1 MIDRRE
7 ILDVARDLGLQAQV
21 VEKDYVLGWLLAGI
35 YSQDRLRPT
44 WVFKGGTCLKK
55 CYFETYRFSEDLDFT
70 LTDESHLDPAFL
82 VSAFGDVSAWVY
94 EQTGIEIP
102 AGQLAVRRLP
112 ESSESAELRRPC
124 VLSRS
129 DCAFRGNL
137 PRIKLDLTADEL
149 LVKPPVERVVAHPY
163 SDAPAD
169 GITCRCYD
177 FDEVFAEKLRA
188 LSERGRPRDLYDVV
202 NLFRNGQFR
211 DAAAAILSLLQQK
224 CAYKSA
230 AVPSSAVLAAH
241 REELEADW
249 TAMLQH
255 QLPQLPPFQ
264 AFWDELPAIFQWLTQ
279 AVSPPRPAAIP
290 LAAGDVVLP
299 SNYGRSRS
307 ASYGSG
313 LLEIIRFAA
322 ANRMCV
328 DLDYDGET
336 RRIEPYSLRRTK
348 DDNVILHAIKVS
360 TGESRSYRVDRMQG
374 ARATSQGFVPKYA
387 VELTPSGPMF
397 IPATERSA
405 TTVSGGVGPTRRP
418 PDAPAPRYV
427 YQCTALRQEVQEE
440 DERFEPS
447 RAQDAGWLGVS
458 RSACAVPHYR
468 VPDRFR
474 LYGETGRPAGPGG
487 VPMMAGLRLI
497 RSRGHLSKG
506 GYDGTHGIRQGGPAR
521 PAAVQ

>member
-35 YSQDRLRPT
+35 YSQDRLRAS

-70 LTDESHLDPAFL
+70 LTDESHLDRAFL
-82 VSAFGDVSAWVY
+82 VSAFADVSAWVY

-102 AGQLAVRRLP
+102 ADQLRFDVFQNPRNRLNC
-112 ESSESAELRRPC
+112 EGRIYY
-124 VLSRS
+124 
-129 DCAFRGNL
+129 RGPIAPSGANL

-149 LVKPPVERVVAHPY
+149 LVKPPVDRMVAHPY

-264 AFWDELPAIFQWLTQ
+264 AFWDELPAIFQWLTH

-290 LAAGDVVLP
+290 LAVGDVVLP

-313 LLEIIRFAA
+313 LFEIIRFAA

-397 IPATERSA
+397 IPDTERST
-405 TTVSGGVGPTRRP
+405 TTVSGRVGRTRHPSGRSGPT
-418 PDAPAPRYV
+418 YV
-427 YQCTALRQEVQEE
+427 YQCTLC
-440 DERFEPS
+440 
-447 RAQDAGWLGVS
+447 GKK
-458 RSACAVPHYR
+458 
-468 VPDRFR
+468 FR
-474 LYGETGRPAGPGG
+474 RKTRDS
-487 VPMMAGLRLI
+487 GLREHKTPDGWAC
-497 RSRGHLSKG
+497 RGRRG
-506 GYDGTHGIRQGGPAR
+506 VYADTEY
-521 PAAVQ
+521 

>member
-7 ILDVARDLGLQAQV
+7 ILDVARDLGLEARV

-35 YSQDRLRPT
+35 YSQDRLRAS

-70 LTDESHLDPAFL
+70 LTEEAHLDRAFL
-82 VSAFGDVSAWVY
+82 VGAFGDVAAWVY

-102 AGQLAVRRLP
+102 ADQLRFDVFENPRNRLSCEGRVYYRGP
-112 ESSESAELRRPC
+112 IAPSG
-124 VLSRS
+124 
-129 DCAFRGNL
+129 GNL

-149 LVKPPVERVVAHPY
+149 LVKPPVERAVAHPY
-163 SDAPAD
+163 SDAPSD
-169 GITCRCYD
+169 GLVCRCYD
-177 FDEVFAEKLRA
+177 FEEVFAEKLRA

-211 DAAAAILSLLQQK
+211 DASAAILSLLQQK

-279 AVSPPRPAAIP
+279 AIAPPRPAAIQ
-290 LAAGDVVLP
+290 LAAGEVVLP
-299 SNYGRSRS
+299 STYGRSRS
-307 ASYGSG
+307 AAYGSG

-328 DLDYDGET
+328 DLDYDGDT

-397 IPATERSA
+397 IPPTERSV
-405 TTVSGGVGPTRRP
+405 TTLSGGFGRTRP
-418 PDAPAPRYV
+418 PSGRSGPMHV
-427 YQCTALRQEVQEE
+427 YQCTVCGKKFRRKTRDSSLREHKTPEGWAC
-440 DERFEPS
+440 RGR
-447 RAQDAGWLGVS
+447 RAQYLTTE
-458 RSACAVPHYR
+458 Y
-468 VPDRFR
+468 
-474 LYGETGRPAGPGG
+474 
-487 VPMMAGLRLI
+487 
-497 RSRGHLSKG
+497 
-506 GYDGTHGIRQGGPAR
+506 
-521 PAAVQ
+521 

>member
-35 YSQDRLRPT
+35 YRQERLHGT

-94 EQTGIEIP
+94 DQTGIEIP
-102 AGQLAVRRLP
+102 AGQLRFDVFQNPRNRLNCEGRIYYRGP
-112 ESSESAELRRPC
+112 IAPSG
-124 VLSRS
+124 
-129 DCAFRGNL
+129 GNL

-149 LVKPPVERVVAHPY
+149 LVKPPVDRVVAHPY

-211 DAAAAILSLLQQK
+211 DAAAAILSLLQRK
-224 CAYKSA
+224 CAYKGA

-249 TAMLQH
+249 TAMLQN

-299 SNYGRSRS
+299 SNYGRSRP
-307 ASYGSG
+307 ASSGSG

-387 VELTPSGPMF
+387 VELTPNGPMF
-397 IPATERSA
+397 IAPTERSA
-405 TTVSGGVGPTRRP
+405 STVSSGLGRTRDATGRQGPT
-418 PDAPAPRYV
+418 YV
-427 YQCTALRQEVQEE
+427 YQCTLCGR
-440 DERFEPS
+440 
-447 RAQDAGWLGVS
+447 
-458 RSACAVPHYR
+458 
-468 VPDRFR
+468 RFR
-474 LYGETGRPAGPGG
+474 RKTKDSSLREHKTPDGRACRGRRALYITAE
-487 VPMMAGLRLI
+487 
-497 RSRGHLSKG
+497 
-506 GYDGTHGIRQGGPAR
+506 Y
-521 PAAVQ
+521 

>member
-1 MIDRRE
+1 VIDRRE

-35 YSQDRLRPT
+35 YSQDRLRAS

-70 LTDESHLDPAFL
+70 LTDESHLDRAFL
-82 VSAFGDVSAWVY
+82 VSAFADVSAWVY

-102 AGQLAVRRLP
+102 ADQLRFDVFQNPRNRLNC
-112 ESSESAELRRPC
+112 EGRIYY
-124 VLSRS
+124 
-129 DCAFRGNL
+129 RGPIAPSGANL

-149 LVKPPVERVVAHPY
+149 LVKPPVDRMVAHPY

-264 AFWDELPAIFQWLTQ
+264 AFWDELPAIFQWLTH

-290 LAAGDVVLP
+290 LAVGDVVLP

-313 LLEIIRFAA
+313 LFEIIRFAA

-397 IPATERSA
+397 IPDTERST
-405 TTVSGGVGPTRRP
+405 TTVSGRVGRTRHPSGRSGPT
-418 PDAPAPRYV
+418 YV
-427 YQCTALRQEVQEE
+427 YQCTLC
-440 DERFEPS
+440 
-447 RAQDAGWLGVS
+447 GKK
-458 RSACAVPHYR
+458 
-468 VPDRFR
+468 FR
-474 LYGETGRPAGPGG
+474 RKTRDS
-487 VPMMAGLRLI
+487 GLREHKTPDGWAC
-497 RSRGHLSKG
+497 RGRRG
-506 GYDGTHGIRQGGPAR
+506 VYADTEY
-521 PAAVQ
+521 

>member
-1 MIDRRE
+1 VIDRRE

-35 YSQDRLRPT
+35 YNQERLRPT

-82 VSAFGDVSAWVY
+82 VNAFGYVSAWVY

-102 AGQLAVRRLP
+102 AGQLRFDVFHNPRNRLSCEGRVYYRGP
-112 ESSESAELRRPC
+112 IAP
-124 VLSRS
+124 
-129 DCAFRGNL
+129 AGGNL

-149 LVKPPVERVVAHPY
+149 LVKPPVDRVVAHPY

-169 GITCRCYD
+169 GIACRCYD

-211 DAAAAILSLLQQK
+211 DAAAAILSLLQRK

-230 AVPSSAVLAAH
+230 AVPSPAVLASH

-279 AVSPPRPAAIP
+279 AIAPPRPAAIQ
-290 LAAGDVVLP
+290 LAAGEVVLP
-299 SNYGRSRS
+299 STYGRSRS
-307 ASYGSG
+307 PAYGSG

-328 DLDYDGET
+328 DLHYDGDT

-348 DDNVILHAIKVS
+348 DDNVILHAIKVA
-360 TGESRSYRVDRMQG
+360 TGEPRSYRVDKIRG
-374 ARATSQGFVPKYA
+374 ARATSQAFVPKYA

-397 IPATERSA
+397 IPDTERSA
-405 TTVSGGVGPTRRP
+405 TTVSGRVGRPRHPSGRSGPT
-418 PDAPAPRYV
+418 YV
-427 YQCTALRQEVQEE
+427 FQCTLC
-440 DERFEPS
+440 
-447 RAQDAGWLGVS
+447 GKK
-458 RSACAVPHYR
+458 
-468 VPDRFR
+468 FR
-474 LYGETGRPAGPGG
+474 RKTRDS
-487 VPMMAGLRLI
+487 GLREHKTPDGWAC
-497 RSRGHLSKG
+497 RGRRG
-506 GYDGTHGIRQGGPAR
+506 VYADTEY
-521 PAAVQ
+521 

>member
-1 MIDRRE
+1 VIDRRE

-35 YSQDRLRPT
+35 YSQEHLRAS

-70 LTDESHLDPAFL
+70 LTDESHLNSAFL
-82 VSAFGDVSAWVY
+82 VSAFGDVAAWVY

-102 AGQLAVRRLP
+102 AGQLRFDVFQNPRHRLNCEGRIYYRGP
-112 ESSESAELRRPC
+112 IAPSG
-124 VLSRS
+124 
-129 DCAFRGNL
+129 GNL
-137 PRIKLDLTADEL
+137 PRVKLDLTADEL
-149 LVKPPVERVVAHPY
+149 FVKPPVERVVAHPY
-163 SDAPAD
+163 SDLPAD
-169 GITCRCYD
+169 GIACRCYD

-211 DAAAAILSLLQQK
+211 DAAAAVLSLLQRK

-230 AVPSSAVLAAH
+230 AVPSPAVLAAH

-279 AVSPPRPAAIP
+279 AIAPPRPAAIP

-299 SNYGRSRS
+299 SNYGRPRS
-307 ASYGSG
+307 PSYGSG
-313 LLEIIRFAA
+313 QLEIIRFAA

-348 DDNVILHAIKVS
+348 ADNVILHAIKVA
-360 TGESRSYRVDRMQG
+360 TGEPRSYRVDKIRG

-397 IPATERSA
+397 IPDTERSA
-405 TTVSGGVGPTRRP
+405 TRVSGGVSRTRHPSGRPGPT
-418 PDAPAPRYV
+418 YV
-427 YQCTALRQEVQEE
+427 YQCILC
-440 DERFEPS
+440 
-447 RAQDAGWLGVS
+447 GK
-458 RSACAVPHYR
+458 
-468 VPDRFR
+468 RFR
-474 LYGETGRPAGPGG
+474 RKTRDSSLREHKTPSGWACRSHRG
-487 VPMMAGLRLI
+487 VFVDTE
-497 RSRGHLSKG
+497 
-506 GYDGTHGIRQGGPAR
+506 Y
-521 PAAVQ
+521 

>member
-7 ILDVARDLGLQAQV
+7 ILDVARDLGLEARV

-35 YSQDRLRPT
+35 YSQDRLRAS

-70 LTDESHLDPAFL
+70 LTDEAHLDREFL
-82 VSAFGDVSAWVY
+82 VGAFADVAAWIY
-94 EQTGIEIP
+94 DQTGIEIP
-102 AGQLAVRRLP
+102 PDQLRFDVFQNPRN
-112 ESSESAELRRPC
+112 RPSC
-124 VLSRS
+124 EGRVYYRGPIAPSG
-129 DCAFRGNL
+129 GNL

-163 SDAPAD
+163 SDAPVESIA
-169 GITCRCYD
+169 CRCYD

-211 DAAAAILSLLQQK
+211 DAASAILSLLQQK

-264 AFWDELPAIFQWLTQ
+264 AFWDELPAIFQWLTH

-299 SNYGRSRS
+299 SDYGRSRF

-348 DDNVILHAIKVS
+348 DDHVILHAIKVS

-397 IPATERSA
+397 IPDTERTA
-405 TTVSGGVGPTRRP
+405 TTVSGSGGRTRHPSARPGPT
-418 PDAPAPRYV
+418 YV
-427 YQCTALRQEVQEE
+427 CQCTLC
-440 DERFEPS
+440 
-447 RAQDAGWLGVS
+447 GKK
-458 RSACAVPHYR
+458 
-468 VPDRFR
+468 FR
-474 LYGETGRPAGPGG
+474 RKTRES
-487 VPMMAGLRLI
+487 GLREHKTPDGWAC
-497 RSRGHLSKG
+497 RGRRAL
-506 GYDGTHGIRQGGPAR
+506 YLTTEY
-521 PAAVQ
+521 

>member
-7 ILDVARDLGLQAQV
+7 ILDVAGDLGLQAQV

-35 YSQDRLRPT
+35 YKQERLRPT

-70 LTDESHLDPAFL
+70 LTDEAHLDPAFL
-82 VSAFGDVSAWVY
+82 VSAFRDVSAWVY

-102 AGQLAVRRLP
+102 AGQLRFDVFPNPRNRL
-112 ESSESAELRRPC
+112 SSEGRVYYRGPIAPS
-124 VLSRS
+124 
-129 DCAFRGNL
+129 RGNL

-149 LVKPPVERVVAHPY
+149 LVKPPVDRLVAHPY

-169 GITCRCYD
+169 GIACRCYD

-202 NLFRNGQFR
+202 NLFRHGQFR
-211 DAAAAILSLLQQK
+211 DAAAAILSLLEQK

-230 AVPSSAVLAAH
+230 AVPSSAVLASH

-264 AFWDELPAIFQWLTQ
+264 AFWDELPTIFQWLTH

-299 SNYGRSRS
+299 SNYGRSRF
-307 ASYGSG
+307 AFYGSG
-313 LLEIIRFAA
+313 VLEIIRFAA
-322 ANRMCV
+322 ANRLCV
-328 DLDYDGET
+328 DLDYDGQT

-348 DDNVILHAIKVS
+348 DDNVILYAIKVS
-360 TGESRSYRVDRMQG
+360 TGESRSYRVDRIQG

-397 IPATERSA
+397 IPDTERSA
-405 TTVSGGVGPTRRP
+405 TTMSGGVGRTRSLSRRLGPT
-418 PDAPAPRYV
+418 YV
-427 YQCTALRQEVQEE
+427 YQCAQCGKKFRRKTRDSSLREHKTPDGWTCRGRRALYLTTE
-440 DERFEPS
+440 
-447 RAQDAGWLGVS
+447 
-458 RSACAVPHYR
+458 Y
-468 VPDRFR
+468 
-474 LYGETGRPAGPGG
+474 
-487 VPMMAGLRLI
+487 
-497 RSRGHLSKG
+497 
-506 GYDGTHGIRQGGPAR
+506 
-521 PAAVQ
+521 

>member
-35 YSQDRLRPT
+35 YNQERLRPT

-102 AGQLAVRRLP
+102 ADQLRFDVFENPRNRLSC
-112 ESSESAELRRPC
+112 EGR
-124 VLSRS
+124 VYY
-129 DCAFRGNL
+129 RGPIAPSGSNL

-149 LVKPPVERVVAHPY
+149 LVKPPVERAVAHPY
-163 SDAPAD
+163 SDAPSD
-169 GITCRCYD
+169 GLVCRCYD

-211 DAAAAILSLLQQK
+211 DAAAAILRLLQQK
-224 CAYKSA
+224 CAYKNA

-279 AVSPPRPAAIP
+279 AIAPPRPAAIQ
-290 LAAGDVVLP
+290 LAAGEVVLP
-299 SNYGRSRS
+299 STYGRSRS
-307 ASYGSG
+307 PAYGSG

-328 DLDYDGET
+328 DLDYDGDT

-348 DDNVILHAIKVS
+348 DDNVILHAIKVA
-360 TGESRSYRVDRMQG
+360 TGEPRSYRVDKIRG

-397 IPATERSA
+397 IPDTERSA
-405 TTVSGGVGPTRRP
+405 TTGAGRVGRTRHLSGRPGPT
-418 PDAPAPRYV
+418 YV
-427 YQCTALRQEVQEE
+427 YQCTLCGKKFRRKTRDSSLREHKTQDGWACRGRRAL
-440 DERFEPS
+440 
-447 RAQDAGWLGVS
+447 
-458 RSACAVPHYR
+458 Y
-468 VPDRFR
+468 
-474 LYGETGRPAGPGG
+474 
-487 VPMMAGLRLI
+487 
-497 RSRGHLSKG
+497 LS
-506 GYDGTHGIRQGGPAR
+506 TE
-521 PAAVQ
+521 

>member
-35 YSQDRLRPT
+35 YRQERLHGT

-70 LTDESHLDPAFL
+70 LTDESHLDSAFL
-82 VSAFGDVSAWVY
+82 VSAFSDVAAWVY
-94 EQTGIEIP
+94 DQTGIEIP
-102 AGQLAVRRLP
+102 AGQLRFDVFQNPRNRLKCEGRIYYRGP
-112 ESSESAELRRPC
+112 IAPSG
-124 VLSRS
+124 
-129 DCAFRGNL
+129 GNL

-149 LVKPPVERVVAHPY
+149 LVKPPVDRVVAHPY

-169 GITCRCYD
+169 GIMCRCYD

-202 NLFRNGQFR
+202 NLFRNEQFR
-211 DAAAAILSLLQQK
+211 DASATILSLLQQK

-264 AFWDELPAIFQWLTQ
+264 AFWEELPAIFQWLTH

-290 LAAGDVVLP
+290 LAAGDIVLP
-299 SNYGRSRS
+299 STFGRSRS
-307 ASYGSG
+307 PFYGSG

-387 VELTPSGPMF
+387 VELTPSGPMS
-397 IPATERSA
+397 IPPTERSA
-405 TTVSGGVGPTRRP
+405 TTVSRGFGPTRV
-418 PDAPAPRYV
+418 A
-427 YQCTALRQEVQEE
+427 
-440 DERFEPS
+440 
-447 RAQDAGWLGVS
+447 
-458 RSACAVPHYR
+458 
-468 VPDRFR
+468 
-474 LYGETGRPAGPGG
+474 GRPQGPTHVYECTSCGKKFRRKTRDSS
-487 VPMMAGLRLI
+487 LREHKTPDGWAC
-497 RSRGHLSKG
+497 RGRRAL
-506 GYDGTHGIRQGGPAR
+506 YLTTEY
-521 PAAVQ
+521 

>member
-7 ILDVARDLGLQAQV
+7 IIDVARDLGLQAQV

-35 YSQDRLRPT
+35 YSQERLRST

-82 VSAFGDVSAWVY
+82 VSAFGDVSAWIY
-94 EQTGIEIP
+94 DQTGIEIP
-102 AGQLAVRRLP
+102 AGQLRFDVFQNPRNRLSCEGRVYYRGP
-112 ESSESAELRRPC
+112 IAPSG
-124 VLSRS
+124 
-129 DCAFRGNL
+129 GNL

-149 LVKPPVERVVAHPY
+149 LVNPPVERVVAHPY
-163 SDAPAD
+163 SDAPD
-169 GITCRCYD
+169 GGITSRCYD

-211 DAAAAILSLLQQK
+211 DAAAVILNLLQQK

-230 AVPSSAVLAAH
+230 AVPSSAVLAVH

-264 AFWDELPAIFQWLTQ
+264 AFWDELPAIFLWLTQ

-307 ASYGSG
+307 ASYGTG

-387 VELTPSGPMF
+387 VELTPSGPMS
-397 IPATERSA
+397 IPPTERSA
-405 TTVSGGVGPTRRP
+405 TTVSRGFGPTRV
-418 PDAPAPRYV
+418 A
-427 YQCTALRQEVQEE
+427 
-440 DERFEPS
+440 
-447 RAQDAGWLGVS
+447 
-458 RSACAVPHYR
+458 
-468 VPDRFR
+468 
-474 LYGETGRPAGPGG
+474 GRPQGPTHVYECTSCGKKFRRKTRDSS
-487 VPMMAGLRLI
+487 LRE
-497 RSRGHLSKG
+497 HKTP
-506 GYDGTHGIRQGGPAR
+506 DGWACQGRRAMY
-521 PAAVQ
+521 VTTDY